1 MTPSSSKTKH
11 THGSEVVFIFL
22 CSGRHRLHHSIAH
35 RCPLPRDL
43 NGGGGGEE
51 EGNKDAVENR
61 GIVAGVMTP
70 ARIEDAQ
77 KLAREYV
84 AKDYKGC

>member
-1 MTPSSSKTKH
+1 MTPSSSKTKR

-43 NGGGGGEE
+43 NGGGEEE

-61 GIVAGVMTP
+61 GIVAGVITP

-77 KLAREYV
+77 KLARECV
-84 AKDYKGC
+84 RKQYKWC